1 MEAMT
6 TTLFNVAFT
15 LAVMAGVVTVMAWV
29 MKFFDDTLSD
39 R

>member
-1 MEAMT
+1 MEDLT
-6 TTLFNVAFT
+6 TTLFDVVFT
-15 LAVMAGVVTVMAWV
+15 MAVMAGVVTAMAWV